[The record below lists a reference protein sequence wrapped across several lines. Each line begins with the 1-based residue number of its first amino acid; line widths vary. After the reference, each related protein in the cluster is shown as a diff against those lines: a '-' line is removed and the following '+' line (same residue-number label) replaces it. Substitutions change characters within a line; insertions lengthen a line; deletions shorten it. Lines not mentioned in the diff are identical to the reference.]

1 MRKKISSFMILIIK
15 LILLILIKLYNINK
29 NSYFSYDSLSFDC
42 WEKINSIYY
51 RKWKKILDEDFYYP
65 IR

>member
-1 MRKKISSFMILIIK
+1 MRKNIFSFMILIIK

-29 NSYFSYDSLSFDC
+29 NSYFSYGSLSLDC

-51 RKWKKILDEDFYYP
+51 IK
-65 IR
+65 

>member
-1 MRKKISSFMILIIK
+1 MRKNIFSFMILIIK

-29 NSYFSYDSLSFDC
+29 NSYFSYGSLSLDC

-51 RKWKKILDEDFYYP
+51 IKWKKILDEDIFYP